1 MLLSSNNA
9 IVKDSINVRQLA
21 SSLPSTACSDAVVM
35 TRPTNRLDRQV
46 IFDKAAVVSHLSS
59 PHQSTTFLAVDEV
72 FKFSSVCIVAGSGN
86 NLWITART
94 MSLDDALYS
103 FSISSIWIDHD
114 NFWLVQVRFESTREQ
129 FNESRF
135 RFVRFWA
142 RVADYK
148 DTCGSTTPGYD
159 CI

>member
-1 MLLSSNNA
+1 MS
-9 IVKDSINVRQLA
+9 LA
-21 SSLPSTACSDAVVM
+21 
-35 TRPTNRLDRQV
+35 NRLLTRCLRTDRLNGQV
-46 IFDKAAVVSHLSS
+46 VLDEPAVVSHLSS

-72 FKFSSVCIVAGSGN
+72 FEFSSVCIVAGSGN
-86 NLWITART
+86 NLWISVRT

-103 FSISSIWIDHD
+103 FSIHGVWIDYD
-114 NFWLVQVRFESTREQ
+114 NLWLVRVRFESARKQ

-142 RVADYK
+142 RVANYK
-148 DTCGSTTPGYD
+148 NTCGSTAPRYG